1 MSHGL
6 FEEKVAL
13 EPIKHVYTDKN
24 GDEYVSVSKVLSLLS
39 EPFENTFA
47 YKNATPEKLA
57 EWKEKGDVARK
68 HGTDVHKA
76 IETYAEFKTC
86 AKPEWEEGIKS
97 ILEVYK
103 GWRSYDEVCL
113 YDEKYRIA
121 GTADKIS
128 AVGTGKNVSVII
140 SDFKTNVA
148 KGIYYHSEYSK
159 CLYPPFEHLQDAN
172 YIKYSLQLSLYAY
185 MFEGLTGRKIKRMF
199 IHFIPPD
206 DFTKHEI
213 IPVNYMKHDVKLLL
227 DTYKPQIDL
236 LLAQK
241 QVSQEN
247 EAF

>member
-1 MSHGL
+1 MAHGL

-13 EPIKHVYTDKN
+13 EPIKHVYTDKIGN
-24 GDEYVSVSKVLSLLS
+24 EYVSVSKLLS
-39 EPFENTFA
+39 MLSESFENTFA
-47 YKNATPEKLA
+47 YRNATPEKLA
-57 EWKEKGDVARK
+57 EWKLKGDVARE
-68 HGTDVHKA
+68 HGTNVHKA
-76 IETYAEFKTC
+76 IETYAQFKTC
-86 AKPEWEEGIKS
+86 ENPEWETGIKS

-103 GWRSYDEVCL
+103 GYRCYDEVCL
-113 YDEKYRIA
+113 YNEEYRIA

-140 SDFKTNVA
+140 SDFKTNIS
-148 KGIYYHSEYSK
+148 KGIYYHSDYSK

-185 MFEGLTGRKIKRMF
+185 MWENLTGRKIKRMF
-199 IHFIPPD
+199 IHFIPAD

-236 LLAQK
+236 LLNK
-241 QVSQEN
+241 NIVIESN